1 MTQLD
6 TLLTRF
12 EPPLP
17 ELEGAYRQHYL
28 AADIRQ
34 VNFLLMLVIIAS
46 TVFISNDYAL
56 FQQSQMFYLVA
67 GTRLLYGAI
76 LLGFFLLL
84 KSIKDYLHY
93 DRIVVVAAVIMILFQ
108 NIFSVTRPTNYYG
121 NFAFDILSIVCAYLV
136 VPNTLL
142 NRTFMSFFSTI
153 LSLSI
158 LFIIKE
164 PWSNYLFAIT
174 ASLILVNIIGF
185 TTSARSNR
193 YRRRTFQAAVEM
205 AQLNEKLTVLANTDG
220 LTGVLNR
227 RRFVEIGNEALA
239 AAQEQQQPLAL
250 VMLDIDFFKQVNDR
264 YGHDAGDE
272 VLRSVARL
280 ITVGKREGDS
290 LGRLGGEEFALLLP
304 KSDGQGAYSVID
316 RIREQ
321 IAATFIHASGQQLS
335 ITFSAG
341 VSQCNGSSSFEEM
354 LRQADV
360 LLYQAKKNGR
370 NRVEI
375 APQRNSN
382 GFLDQ

>member
-1 MTQLD
+1 MSKITA
-6 TLLTRF
+6 LLTRF

-34 VNFLLMLVIIAS
+34 VSFLFMLVIIAS
-46 TVFISNDYAL
+46 IVFISNDYAL
-56 FQQSQMFYLVA
+56 FQQSPTFYLVA

-76 LLGFFLLL
+76 LLGFSLLL

-136 VPNTLL
+136 VSNTLL
-142 NRTFMSFFSTI
+142 NRVFVSLFSAI
-153 LSLSI
+153 LSLLI

-174 ASLILVNIIGF
+174 ASLVLINIIGF
-185 TTSARSNR
+185 VTSTRSNR
-193 YRRRTFQAAVEM
+193 YRRRVYQTTVDM

-227 RRFVEIGNEALA
+227 RRFVEIGKEALA
-239 AAQEQQQPLAL
+239 LAQETQQPLAL
-250 VMLDIDFFKQVNDR
+250 VMLDIDFFKHVNDR
-264 YGHDAGDE
+264 YGHEAGDE

-280 ITVGKREGDS
+280 ITAGKREGDS
-290 LGRLGGEEFALLLP
+290 VGRLGGEEFALLLP
-304 KSDGQGAYSVID
+304 KSDSSGAYSVID

-321 IAATFIHASGQQLS
+321 IAATTITTGGQQLS
-335 ITFSAG
+335 VTFSAG
-341 VSQCNGSSSFEEM
+341 VSQCSDGHSFEEM
-354 LRQADV
+354 LGQADL
-360 LLYQAKKNGR
+360 LLYRAKKNGR
-370 NRVEI
+370 NRIEL
-375 APQRNSN
+375 RE
-382 GFLDQ
+382 